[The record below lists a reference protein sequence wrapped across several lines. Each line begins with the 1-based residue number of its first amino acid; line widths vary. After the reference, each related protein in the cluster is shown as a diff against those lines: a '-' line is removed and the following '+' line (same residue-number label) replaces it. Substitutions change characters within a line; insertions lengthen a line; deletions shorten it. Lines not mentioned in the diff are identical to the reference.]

1 MVPGLEV
8 GSVEADSAT
17 EEGLEAVDST
27 EEAEDLTE
35 DSGVEGSETEF
46 FTHHGGH
53 LCDPLSLV
61 VLALYHYRR
70 PV

>member
-8 GSVEADSAT
+8 GLVEADSET
-17 EEGLEAVDST
+17 EGLEVVDST

-35 DSGVEGSETEF
+35 DSGAEGSETESV
-46 FTHHGGH
+46 THHGGH
-53 LCDPLSLV
+53 LCDSLSLV
-61 VLALYHYRR
+61 VLALYHYLR